1 MEINELYNLIIE
13 AFEMPISYFTSS
25 KKRIYYL
32 YLISS
37 TLIAYYIYSKSKSKS
52 TFIKYLL
59 PKNIWLSKSAFVDY
73 LMIFFNSFIK
83 LTVIIPY
90 LFFGLYIAFYTNEY
104 LLKFFGY
111 PSFSLTQTQTIV
123 FYTITLTL
131 VGDLASYL
139 IHLLMHK
146 IPFLWEFHKV
156 HHSATKLTPI
166 TQYRIHPIE
175 LIINNLKGILIFGV
189 LTGVFDY
196 LSDNQVHKIIFLGV
210 NIFGFIFM
218 LFGANLRHSHIEFK
232 YPSFLEK
239 IFISPFQHQIH
250 HSNNPKHYDKNLGS
264 KFAIWDLM
272 FGTLILSK
280 TTKNLKFGLGNED
293 NNYNTFLKNLLTPFV
308 NFFKLIKK
316 NFIKKPL

>member
-1 MEINELYNLIIE
+1 M
-13 AFEMPISYFTSS
+13 
-25 KKRIYYL
+25 
-32 YLISS
+32 
-37 TLIAYYIYSKSKSKS
+37 AYYIYSKSKSKS

-59 PKNIWLSKSAFVDY
+59 PKSIWLSKSAFVDY

-90 LFFGLYIAFYTNEY
+90 LIFGLYIAFYTNEY

-111 PSFSLTQTQTIV
+111 PSFSLTQTQTIA

-175 LIINNLKGILIFGV
+175 LIINNIKGILIFGAV
-189 LTGVFDY
+189 TGIFDY
-196 LSDNQVHKIIFLGV
+196 LSDNQVHKIIFTPR
-210 NIFGFIFM
+210 NI
-218 LFGANLRHSHIEFK
+218 
-232 YPSFLEK
+232 
-239 IFISPFQHQIH
+239 
-250 HSNNPKHYDKNLGS
+250 
-264 KFAIWDLM
+264 
-272 FGTLILSK
+272 IL
-280 TTKNLKFGLGNED
+280 
-293 NNYNTFLKNLLTPFV
+293 
-308 NFFKLIKK
+308 
-316 NFIKKPL
+316 